1 MAYGLGEAVSGLLG
15 ITNTAINNR
24 IGRDREREAR
34 YENYT
39 LNEVA
44 AQHAD
49 ERTRRL
55 YNDIYSPAALM
66 EQYKQAGLSPSLMF
80 SGTPGQGGMSGA
92 QGAGVNQPST
102 YMPMDILQSMLVG
115 SQIEQMQAQTD
126 KIKSETKNINQ
137 DTALKEI
144 QTKFQELATTQ
155 YESEWKLLNTT
166 MTHDDGSPYSLFE
179 MADNCYSYDMFM
191 KKAREAAERADN
203 TEAIDIMGTEAGQKQ
218 MRSIYEASS
227 RFHRD
232 IAVLTSEEVN
242 ASFQQSIITELSK
255 DNYKFAQLNAEAAVK
270 QLQAS
275 IQTDELTRE
284 QKESWNRLIDR
295 LGKNGSTTKDI
306 VVVLGMI
313 ISQFANRMPVKV
325 NTGDN
330 YFMRNQ

>member
-1 MAYGLGEAVSGLLG
+1 MASGIGEAVSGILG
-15 ITNTAINNR
+15 IANTAINNR
-24 IGRDREREAR
+24 MGRDREREAR

-39 LNEVA
+39 LNELA

-66 EQYKQAGLSPSLMF
+66 EQYKQAGLSPSMMF
-80 SGTPGQGGMSGA
+80 GGTPGQGGMSGA

-144 QTKFQELATTQ
+144 QTKFQELSTTQ

-166 MTHDDGSPYSLFE
+166 MTHEDGSPYSLFE
-179 MADNCYSYDMFM
+179 MADNCYSYDNFV
-191 KKAREAAERADN
+191 KQAREAAERANN
-203 TEAIDIMGTEAGQKQ
+203 TEAIDIMGTETGQKQ

-232 IAVLTSEEVN
+232 ISVLTAEEVSAN
-242 ASFQQSIITELSK
+242 FQQSIVTALSNSEFVK
-255 DNYKFAQLNAEAAVK
+255 LNAEAACK
-270 QLQAS
+270 QLEES
-275 IQTDELTRE
+275 IQTNELTRE
-284 QKESWNRLIDR
+284 QKESWNNLIDR
-295 LGKNGSTTKDI
+295 LKKNGSTTKDI
-306 VVVLGMI
+306 VVVMGMI

-330 YFMRNQ
+330 YFVRNQ